1 MPVVNPGTG
10 QLEGLVTAREI
21 LDFFGG
27 SGRGF
32 IERKFGGNLLAAF
45 NTPVSSAMRTDV
57 VSVGFN
63 ERIGEAIGRM
73 GQKKLGGLP
82 VVDADRRVVGIL
94 TERDVLF
101 KLSHRL
107 PDKTVG
113 EVMTVGPVTL
123 SSDSAVGLAIE
134 KMLRYGFRRMP
145 VLEDGKVVGMVTMR
159 SILRYFGRPD
169 GWLLEDVLALPVTR
183 LSFSDFGAASPSMML
198 AEAADLMRDRD
209 VGALLVTG
217 PQFDLLG
224 IFTERDVF
232 DIVAKTYL

>member
-1 MPVVNPGTG
+1 MEIRGSRESSVRKLRPDGPPRERAGRSQPTAPKSGSVILYASRPVVTVAGT
-10 QLEGLVTAREI
+10 
-21 LDFFGG
+21 
-27 SGRGF
+27 
-32 IERKFGGNLLAAF
+32 
-45 NTPVSSAMRTDV
+45 TPLRS
-57 VSVGFN
+57 
-63 ERIGEAIGRM
+63 
-73 GQKKLGGLP
+73 
-82 VVDADRRVVGIL
+82 
-94 TERDVLF
+94 
-101 KLSHRL
+101 
-107 PDKTVG
+107 
-113 EVMTVGPVTL
+113 
-123 SSDSAVGLAIE
+123 AIE
-134 KMLRYGFRRMP
+134 TMNARGFRRMP